1 MKFMKT
7 TLVLLIALL
16 MLVGMLTSCGT
27 AETTAE
33 EGCLIT
39 VTVKVVHK
47 DKTEKT
53 FVIET
58 AARTL
63 LGALQEEG
71 IVEGEEQ
78 SAGFYVTAIDG
89 ETADFSVDQGWWC
102 FTKGGVSL
110 MTGADATPIADGEV
124 YEITYTVGF

>member
-16 MLVGMLTSCGT
+16 MLVGALTSCGT

-33 EGCLIT
+33 EGSLIT

-58 AARTL
+58 KATTL

-89 ETADFSVDQGWWC
+89 ETADWSVDQGWWC

-110 MTGADATPIADGEV
+110 MTGADATAIADGEV